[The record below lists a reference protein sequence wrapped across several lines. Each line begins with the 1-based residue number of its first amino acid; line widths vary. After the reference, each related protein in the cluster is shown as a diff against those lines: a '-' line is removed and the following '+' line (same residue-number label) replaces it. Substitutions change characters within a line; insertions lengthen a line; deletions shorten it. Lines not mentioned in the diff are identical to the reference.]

1 MLFKPQTYCNYQQTG
16 LAYLAVLFLVAAIA
30 LSMAVVTQNQ
40 DTLLKREKEQDW
52 LYVGKQYERA
62 IASYYQ
68 LSPNGL
74 KALPDNVDDL
84 LTDKRF
90 VAPVRH
96 LRKAYLDPLT
106 NQHWVQLLNEDNQ
119 ITGVV
124 STLPQAILS
133 STIVHTFQAN
143 QAGTIARYSDA
154 RFEFKLA
161 TDEAQNTEE
170 KIKPEAND
178 DDLAQESS
186 NLNAFAQECAKH
198 DN

>member
-1 MLFKPQTYCNYQQTG
+1 MMRFIPHIYSNYKQTG

-40 DTLLKREKEQDW
+40 DTQLKREKEQDW

-62 IASYYQ
+62 ITSYYQ

-74 KALPDNVDDL
+74 KALPNNVDDL

-90 VAPVRH
+90 VAPVHH

-106 NQHWVQLLNEDNQ
+106 NQQWVQLMNEDNQ
-119 ITGVV
+119 LTGVV

-133 STIVHTFQAN
+133 STIANTFQAN
-143 QAGTIARYSDA
+143 QAGTIARYSDV

-161 TDEAQNTEE
+161 TDDAINAEE
-170 KIKPEAND
+170 KIKSEAND
-178 DDLAQESS
+178 DDLLQESS
-186 NLNAFAQECAKH
+186 NLNAFAQE
-198 DN
+198 

>member
-1 MLFKPQTYCNYQQTG
+1 MMRFNPQTYCNQKQTG
-16 LAYLAVLFLVAAIA
+16 LAYLAVLFLAAAIA

-40 DTLLKREKEQDW
+40 DTQLKREKEQDW

-74 KALPDNVDDL
+74 KALPNNVDDL

-90 VAPVRH
+90 VAPVHH

-119 ITGVV
+119 IAGVV

-133 STIVHTFQAN
+133 STIANTFQAN
-143 QAGTIARYSDA
+143 QAGTIARYSDV

-161 TDEAQNTEE
+161 TEDAINSEE
-170 KIKPEAND
+170 IIKPEAND
-178 DDLAQESS
+178 DDLLQESS
-186 NLNAFAQECAKH
+186 NLNAFAQE
-198 DN
+198 